1 MYEELIDSL
10 KLCGDKDVTYCNGC
24 LLDKSTN
31 INCRLA
37 LMQKAADAIETL
49 QEENRFLKNMQKQ
62 LASSVDKR
70 ELGNM
75 VRGALNGAER
85 T

>member
-1 MYEELIDSL
+1 MYKELIKELREMASFPSL
-10 KLCGDKDVTYCNGC
+10 VNDRYTE
-24 LLDKSTN
+24 
-31 INCRLA
+31 
-37 LMQKAADAIETL
+37 LMKEAANAIETL